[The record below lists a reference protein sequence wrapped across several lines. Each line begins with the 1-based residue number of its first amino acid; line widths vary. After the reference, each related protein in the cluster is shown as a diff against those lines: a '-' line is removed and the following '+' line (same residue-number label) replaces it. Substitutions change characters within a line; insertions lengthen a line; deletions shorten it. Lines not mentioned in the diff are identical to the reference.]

1 MVSLNSFL
9 LWGVLQGAQP
19 LLLSQKALGLR
30 I

>member
-9 LWGVLQGAQP
+9 LWGVLQGVQP